1 MVNRDEVRAPNRTK
15 IKNENDGSNR
25 RTALP
30 ANYSALSQ
38 ANSDDVLLS
47 LIDAHENKRA
57 RQVSEW
63 EMLRRQSMRRAA

>member
-1 MVNRDEVRAPNRTK
+1 MVNRDEIRTPNRTK
-15 IKNENDGSNR
+15 TKNESERSNR
-25 RTALP
+25 RSALR

-47 LIDAHENKRA
+47 LIDAHENRRA